1 MYGIP
6 NMKLDKD
13 KVDRRVQLLREEGI
27 EFVTNANIGV
37 NVDINVLKATYDAI
51 CLTIGSTS
59 KNELNYNETHP

>member
-13 KVDRRVQLLREEGI
+13 KVTRRVAMLGEEGI

-37 NVDINVLKATYDAI
+37 DIDIDGLKAQ
-51 CLTIGSTS
+51 
-59 KNELNYNETHP
+59 